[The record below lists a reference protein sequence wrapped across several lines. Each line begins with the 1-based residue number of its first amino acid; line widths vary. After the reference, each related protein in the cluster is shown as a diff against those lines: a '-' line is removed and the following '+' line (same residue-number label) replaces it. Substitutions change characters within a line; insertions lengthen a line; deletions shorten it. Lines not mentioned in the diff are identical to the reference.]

1 LCLLLPLVCGVAWC
15 GVAGIALASHL
26 QEGLDLT
33 QANYVFISSPL
44 EHYAKEAQMKA
55 RVSRL
60 GQSRPTFVKHFV
72 CVDTVEEHIYEIGRA
87 QKRTMDPGLSLAA
100 SKPLSRQ
107 ELDALEARELERLG

>member
-1 LCLLLPLVCGVAWC
+1 
-15 GVAGIALASHL
+15 
-26 QEGLDLT
+26 
-33 QANYVFISSPL
+33 
-44 EHYAKEAQMKA
+44 MKA